1 MQDRVYIANPTGSGP
16 TYTVDLYFTG
26 NPANARTG
34 DQVVDSLGHLYTLTG
49 LGTTNGAQRT
59 GVTAADTDSVSVSP
73 ALGYAYLY
81 TPTAKGLSQAPATD
95 VEANQGILQ
104 TIRNRDNRVA
114 DAAMGGIGDI
124 TAALIFGGM

>member
-49 LGTTNGAQRT
+49 LDNISGLEYAGTAICCYCLDNTLYFNDLSLSCH
-59 GVTAADTDSVSVSP
+59 DTF
-73 ALGYAYLY
+73 L
-81 TPTAKGLSQAPATD
+81 
-95 VEANQGILQ
+95 
-104 TIRNRDNRVA
+104 
-114 DAAMGGIGDI
+114 
-124 TAALIFGGM
+124 